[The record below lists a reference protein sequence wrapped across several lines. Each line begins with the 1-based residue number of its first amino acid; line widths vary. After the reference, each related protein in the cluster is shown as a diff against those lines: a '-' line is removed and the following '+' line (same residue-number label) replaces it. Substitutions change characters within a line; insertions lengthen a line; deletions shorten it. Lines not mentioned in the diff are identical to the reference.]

1 MMTADLTRI
10 PNPSEFAY
18 TCSTAP
24 AARPRIIAAEDDP
37 DCGLALEVLLS
48 AAYDV
53 SVVPCGRDLLRL
65 LENERPDLILL
76 DYQLPDINGLRVMET
91 VRRHF
96 RIATPA
102 IAVSAF
108 SSRRNAC
115 LRAGFSTFLQKPFG
129 RVDLIWAVERG
140 LRADSRGSTGA

>member
-1 MMTADLTRI
+1 MAPELMRI
-10 PNPSEFAY
+10 PNPGEFAF

-24 AARPRIIAAEDDP
+24 ALRPRIIAAEDDP

-65 LENERPDLILL
+65 LESERPDLIVL

-96 RIATPA
+96 GIGTPA

-108 SSRRNAC
+108 SHRRSAC

-140 LRADSRGSTGA
+140 LRADPRGNAGA